1 MCVPLSTFLQ
11 PAELARV
18 VRHADL
24 HGLVGTRTFLGRD
37 FAEQLGLAFPSLG
50 AAGGPTLALPEAPFL
65 RFVALEDGSPEPWC
79 TAHGAI
85 AAAGGDPVWADVL
98 AGAEAEVHPDDEAIV
113 ICTSGQSAEPKGV
126 VHVHGAILEKVHY
139 LRDMYQFERG
149 VQCQIL
155 LPFFWVGGLT
165 MGLLPAM
172 EVGGVAVCT
181 DRSTWGSGQVVG
193 AAIEQEN
200 PYGGMRMEPT
210 LGMTETFGIY
220 SWGEEWRVPGHPLC
234 APIDALQPGF
244 EIRVVDEAG
253 NPVADG
259 ERGEV
264 LLRGP
269 TVARRLNKV
278 RRSEVFDAD
287 GFYRTGDQVERDG
300 ARYHFTGRI
309 SDMIKTSG
317 ANVSPAEVEREL
329 LAFDEVEI
337 AHVVAIDDAARDQVV
352 GAAVVL
358 AAGASLT
365 ATEIRR
371 ATARTAVVVQG
382 PAQDPV
388 PRFGRRH
395 PNDPFDQGAPHGAG
409 RDDRR
414 GSRVIP
420 CRKASRT
427 ISRMTAT
434 SSTRIYRSTTRRVGP
449 IQAACASTR
458 LMRVTKLPEAS
469 WITASTLPSASRMNA
484 VGVDLTC
491 QVSACSSDAR
501 TVGIVKCIDFAAV
514 AGVS

>member
-1 MCVPLSTFLQ
+1 MDVSDPTRATTIPELIRAVAHAYGDQPAVRLDAEELSYAALERESGRRARGLLARGVGKGSRVGLWFGNGVEWAIWWAAISRTGAVCVPLSTFLQ

-24 HGLVGTRTFLGRD
+24 HGLIGTRSFLERD
-37 FAEQLGLAFPSLG
+37 FARHLGVAFPSLG
-50 AAGGPTLALPEAPFL
+50 AADGPLLALPEAPFL

-79 TAHGAI
+79 TTHGEI
-85 AAAGGDPVWADVL
+85 VAAGAGPVWAEVL
-98 AGAEAEVHPDDEAIV
+98 AAAEAEVHPDDEAIV

-139 LRDMYQFERG
+139 LRDMYQFDRG
-149 VQCQIL
+149 VSCQIL

-200 PYGGMRMEPT
+200 PYAGMRMEPA

-220 SWGEEWRVPGHPLC
+220 SWGAEWRVPGHPLC

-287 GFYRTGDQVERDG
+287 GFYRTGDQAERDG
-300 ARYHFTGRI
+300 ERLHFTGRI

-329 LAFDEVEI
+329 LAFEEVEV
-337 AHVVAIDDAARDQVV
+337 AHVVAIDDAERGQVV
-352 GAAVVL
+352 GAAIVL
-358 AAGASLT
+358 VPGASL
-365 ATEIRR
+365 AAAEIR
-371 ATARTAVVVQG
+371 ARLR
-382 PAQDPV
+382 DRLSSYKV
-388 PRFGRRH
+388 PRKIVFL
-395 PNDPFDQGAPHGAG
+395 DST
-409 RDDRR
+409 DD
-414 GSRVIP
+414 VP
-420 CRKASRT
+420 
-427 ISRMTAT
+427 MTP
-434 SSTRIYRSTTRRVGP
+434 STKVRRVEL
-449 IQAACASTR
+449 AAMIDAA
-458 LMRVTKLPEAS
+458 PE
-469 WITASTLPSASRMNA
+469 
-484 VGVDLTC
+484 
-491 QVSACSSDAR
+491 
-501 TVGIVKCIDFAAV
+501 
-514 AGVS
+514 